1 MRNLISC
8 WAVTLVLANT
18 ATPLA
23 AQDNKPKPPP
33 AAQAVSA
40 MGWTGVLSEA
50 DFAALHQLK
59 ADKAPKPRGKMIE
72 IGSAKA
78 YLSMPKGGKPTAAV
92 LLIHEWWG
100 LNSHIKHWADRLA
113 SDGYATLAID
123 LYGGVVA
130 TTREEALAS
139 MRSVDADAALVTL
152 KAAHAFLAGPKVGAK
167 QRACIGWCFGGGW
180 SLKLAM
186 AAPDLDAA
194 VIYYGRLV
202 TEPKKLA
209 GIGAPVLGIFAD
221 KDRGIPPT
229 AVTEFAKAM
238 KSAGKPLQLRRYD
251 ANHAFA
257 NPSSARYAKEH
268 AADAWDRVR
277 IFLGEH
283 LAPDNR
289 RANYIVDGK
298 PVWFVIPKGWGPA
311 AQRPLR
317 SVNLTVAEGIEC
329 HVTVLGGDGGGLDA
343 NVGRWCG
350 QMGAKGL
357 SEDQIDGLP
366 RIEMIGK
373 KASLVVIDGTFS
385 DRRGARIEDA
395 RMMAAV
401 CKLTHSTVFVKFIG
415 AKKLVA
421 KHELAFRI
429 FCTSMRRTN

>member
-1 MRNLISC
+1 
-8 WAVTLVLANT
+8 
-18 ATPLA
+18 
-23 AQDNKPKPPP
+23 
-33 AAQAVSA
+33 
-40 MGWTGVLSEA
+40 MGWTGVLSESE
-50 DFAALHQLK
+50 FAALHQLK

-72 IGSAKA
+72 IGAAKA
-78 YLSMPKGGKPTAAV
+78 YLSMPRGGKSTAAV

-113 SDGYATLAID
+113 ADGYATLAID

-130 TTREEALAS
+130 TTREAALAC
-139 MRSVDADAALVTL
+139 MGNVDADAALVTL
-152 KAAHAFLAGPKVGAK
+152 KAAHAFLAGPQVGAR

-202 TEPKKLA
+202 TEPAKLA

-221 KDRGIPPT
+221 QDRGIPPT

-257 NPSSARYAKEH
+257 NPSSARYAKKH

-283 LAPDNR
+283 LAPDDR
-289 RANYIVDGK
+289 RFNYVVDRK
-298 PVWFVIPKGWGPA
+298 PVWFVIPKAWRPA
-311 AQRPLR
+311 PKRSMR
-317 SVNLTVAEGIEC
+317 SVNLTIADGVEC
-329 HVTVLGGDGGGLDA
+329 YVTVLGGDGGGLEA
-343 NVGRWCG
+343 NVARWCG
-350 QMGAKGL
+350 QMAAKAL
-357 SEDQIDGLP
+357 SRDEVAGLP

-373 KASLVVIDGTFS
+373 QAALVVIDGNFS
-385 DRRGARIEDA
+385 DRRGARVKDA
-395 RMMAAV
+395 RMMVAV
-401 CKLTHSTVFVKFIG
+401 CRLDRSTVFVKFIG

-421 KHELAFRI
+421 QHELAFRI
-429 FCTSMRRTN
+429 FCTSMRRTK